1 MKEPRYNMRW
11 LHLYSLPPVWLRY
24 VDIVSTEGLL
34 VMLFVSEKEEKEE
47 S

>member
-1 MKEPRYNMRW
+1 MRW